1 MLYEVKVY
9 DRTGKLTNIVTR
21 TELEKRSQDYVRNQL
36 TERDREHVMSLEDD
50 GQVSAMGSYSMM
62 A

>member
-21 TELEKRSQDYVRNQL
+21 MELEKRSQDYVRTQL

-50 GQVSAMGSYSMM
+50 EQVSAMGSYSMM

>member
-1 MLYEVKVY
+1 MLYEVKVF
-9 DRTGKLTNIVTR
+9 DRAGKLTNIVTR
-21 TELEKRSQDYVRNQL
+21 TELEQRSMDYVRAQL

-50 GQVSAMGSYSMM
+50 EQVSAMGSYSMT

>member
-9 DRTGKLTNIVTR
+9 DRTGKLTNIVTQA
-21 TELEKRSQDYVRNQL
+21 ELEKRSMDYVRGQL

-50 GQVSAMGSYSMM
+50 EQVSAMGSYSMT